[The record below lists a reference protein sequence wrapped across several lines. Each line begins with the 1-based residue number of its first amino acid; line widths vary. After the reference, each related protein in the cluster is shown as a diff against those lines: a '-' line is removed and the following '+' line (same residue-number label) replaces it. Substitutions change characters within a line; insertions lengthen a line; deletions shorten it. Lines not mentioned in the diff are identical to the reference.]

1 MAMATTLT
9 SLDARLANH
18 SALPLRAT
26 LGSTMLYHGIS
37 KLKPEGLEQTAR
49 FFENI
54 GIKPGRTWALATGW
68 TEAVAGVLT
77 VLGIGTRV
85 AAISILVT
93 QAMAIAK
100 VHAPKGFNNQA
111 GGYEFNLSLIAGAL
125 VLLLGGPG
133 NLSVHHAVQPRARRG
148 GLLGLLRRQSVSP
161 IGRFAP
167 LIA

>member
-1 MAMATTLT
+1 MTLT
-9 SLDARLANH
+9 SLEARLANH
-18 SALPLRAT
+18 SVLPLRAT

-37 KLKPEGLEQTAR
+37 KLKPEGLEQTAQ

-77 VLGIGTRV
+77 FLGIGTRV
-85 AAISILVT
+85 AAVSILVT

-100 VHAPKGFNNQA
+100 VHGPKGFNNQA
-111 GGYEFNLSLIAGAL
+111 GGYEFNLTLIAGAL
-125 VLLLGGPG
+125 GLLLGGPG
-133 NLSVHHAVQPRARRG
+133 NLSVHHAVQPRVRRG
-148 GLLGLLRRQSVSP
+148 GLLGLLRRQRVSP

-167 LIA
+167 LLA